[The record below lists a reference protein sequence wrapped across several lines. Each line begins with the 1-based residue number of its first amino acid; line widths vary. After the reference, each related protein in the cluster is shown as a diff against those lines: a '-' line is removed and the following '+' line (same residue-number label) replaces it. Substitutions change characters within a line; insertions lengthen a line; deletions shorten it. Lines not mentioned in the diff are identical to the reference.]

1 MRPLLASSACFALG
15 LAAAAPARAADAP
28 APSSTAPAPPRRTD
42 AVQLD
47 LGLAVVGLAYE
58 RLFDPRVALQVEAQI
73 FGTWFGPLVDL
84 PNLRG
89 FGGQVRP
96 TVFLTDDGP
105 RGVYVA
111 PFVRIDRVTAEE
123 DGRSGHGVGFSTGA
137 FVGYSFLLAERLNL
151 RVGAGPQYM
160 SYVVDVGRRRV
171 AFQTM
176 FPALDLV
183 VGYVF

>member
-1 MRPLLASSACFALG
+1 MRSLLASSSCFVLAL
-15 LAAAAPARAADAP
+15 LAAAPARAADDAAP
-28 APSSTAPAPPRRTD
+28 APERPRRAN

-73 FGTWFGPLVDL
+73 FATWFGPLVDL

-89 FGGQVRP
+89 VGGQVRP
-96 TVFLTDDGP
+96 TIFLTDDGP
-105 RGVYVA
+105 RGVYAA
-111 PFVRIDRVTAEE
+111 PFLRIDRVTADK
-123 DGRSGHGVGFSTGA
+123 DGQSGHGVGFSTGA
-137 FVGYSFLLAERLNL
+137 FVGYSFLLADRVNL
-151 RVGAGPQYM
+151 RIGAGPQYM
-160 SYVVDVGRRRV
+160 SYVVDVGRQRV
-171 AFQTM
+171 AFQTL